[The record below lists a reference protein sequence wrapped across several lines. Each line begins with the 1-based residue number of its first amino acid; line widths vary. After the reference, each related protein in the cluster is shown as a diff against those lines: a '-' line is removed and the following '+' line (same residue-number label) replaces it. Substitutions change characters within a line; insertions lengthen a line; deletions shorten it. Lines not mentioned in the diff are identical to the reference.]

1 MKFTHIIYTVLFSFI
16 GCLCMAQPTAT
27 LKPNFKN
34 STYNANITDSEKS
47 EIQKQ
52 WEIDDAKIQAYAKA
66 NNITDIYW
74 LDSGLYYTGKKQ
86 GNGEIPNINSVVK
99 VKYNLTTLDG
109 SAVWSTIKT
118 GGTEVRALG
127 DFVYGVAEGL
137 QLLKPGGKI
146 KLLIPSALAYGT
158 KGWGKKI
165 PPNTCIVYD
174 IELIEVFN

>member
-1 MKFTHIIYTVLFSFI
+1 MKVTHITYIVLFSFV
-16 GCLCMAQPTAT
+16 GCLCIAQPSVT

-34 STYNANITDSEKS
+34 STYDANISES
-47 EIQKQ
+47 EISSINDQ

-74 LDSGLYYTGKKQ
+74 LDSGLFYTIKKQ
-86 GNGEIPNINSVVK
+86 GSGKLPNINSAVK

-109 SAVWSTIKT
+109 TPVWSTDKT
-118 GGTEVRALG
+118 DGTEVRALK

-137 QLLKPGGKI
+137 QLIKSGGKI

-158 KGWGKKI
+158 EGWGKKI
-165 PPNTCIVYD
+165 PPNTCIIYD
-174 IELIEVFN
+174 IELLEVYN